1 MMLDRGPTPLYFQLK
16 SIFESKILAKE
27 WRENDRLPSEGEL
40 CKQFNVSRATVRQA
54 LGELMRAGLIY
65 RDRGKGTFVTEGAG
79 LKRPVLKGSIQDL
92 IAASE
97 GTRIKP
103 LSLREVPLPHEL
115 SKIPQ
120 LAKFEKVFRLEIVRF
135 VHRGPQG
142 YSLIYFG
149 PSLGRG
155 ISIDEFKENTEIITF
170 VEEKM
175 MTRAHRANQVIDV
188 AVADR
193 ALGKNL
199 SVKES
204 TPLLIIRRD
213 YFTREGSLMFVAI
226 TYFRPDRFK
235 YEIDLTRT

>member
-16 SIFESKILAKE
+16 SIFESKIHAKE
-27 WRENDRLPSEGEL
+27 WKESDRLPSEGEL

-54 LGELMRAGLIY
+54 LGELLRAGLIY

-79 LKRPVLKGSIQDL
+79 LKSPVLKGSIQDL

-103 LSLREVPLPHEL
+103 LSLKEVPLPVEI
-115 SKIPQ
+115 SEIPQ
-120 LAKFEKVFRLEIVRF
+120 LSRFQKVFRLEIVRYMQ
-135 VHRGPQG
+135 RGPQAH
-142 YSLIYFG
+142 SSIYFA
-149 PSLGRG
+149 PSLGEG
-155 ISIDEFKENTEIITF
+155 ISIGEFKEDTEIITF

-188 AVADR
+188 GVADR
-193 ALGKNL
+193 SLAKTL
-199 SVKES
+199 SVREG

-213 YFTREGSLMFVAI
+213 YYTREGSLMFVAV
-226 TYFRPDRFK
+226 THFRPDRFK